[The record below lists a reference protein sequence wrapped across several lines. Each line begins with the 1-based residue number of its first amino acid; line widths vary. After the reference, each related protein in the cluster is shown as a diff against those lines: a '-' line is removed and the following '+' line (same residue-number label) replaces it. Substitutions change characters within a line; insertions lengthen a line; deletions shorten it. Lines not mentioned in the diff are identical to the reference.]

1 MRGTVNLR
9 PFTGC
14 TLNQSKK
21 EIASLIF
28 ICEVTETFVLL
39 GVSIWQAVRGGKCS
53 YDRVKYLIGVQGSSV
68 PEVWWLIC
76 LVRRTLLCL
85 IHTSSVSGSLTLLN
99 SSLVSSLFTTP
110 TVLFSFL
117 SLLSFLCNFPP
128 SHVLVFCQF
137 LTHSLTSLF
146 LSEMII
152 ELSPVCSI
160 YSLADKGDRICDI
173 CSYLQ
178 TRSVGCGKVSKMSN
192 GQMSPCNKTRSIP
205 DYYNDFLSIVSW
217 LKSSIFCK

>member
-14 TLNQSKK
+14 TPNQSKK

-110 TVLFSFL
+110 TVLFPSFRSCL
-117 SLLSFLCNFPP
+117 FFAIFLHHM
-128 SHVLVFCQF
+128 SWY
-137 LTHSLTSLF
+137 S
-146 LSEMII
+146 
-152 ELSPVCSI
+152 VCSWPI
-160 YSLADKGDRICDI
+160 LWPVFF
-173 CSYLQ
+173 YL
-178 TRSVGCGKVSKMSN
+178 K
-192 GQMSPCNKTRSIP
+192 
-205 DYYNDFLSIVSW
+205 W
-217 LKSSIFCK
+217 